1 LCASARASIA
11 RHPQRVTALVAAM
24 LLAAGGYATASR
36 APDVSDIPVRQVTET
51 VETLP
56 LREQVELL
64 DTHSLSLFRTESTR
78 NTDNA
83 DTLLRRLGIDDPA
96 ANAFLRS
103 DPTARQSLWGRSGRG
118 VTAEASADNRLIKL
132 SARWTSDDSGNFKR
146 LVVERVGNGF
156 KSVVQ
161 TAPLVASTR
170 LAGGTITSSLFAA
183 TDDAR
188 IPDAVAIQVAEIFSG
203 DIDFHR
209 ALRKGDR
216 FSIVYETLEA
226 DGEPMRSGRVLSA
239 EFVNKGKTFQAM
251 WFEDAQAV
259 AGQAA
264 PAGKGAYFTLDGQS
278 LRKSFLV
285 SPLAFSRVTSGFKM
299 RFHPVL
305 KTWRAHLGVDYA
317 APTGTPVRSVG
328 DGVVDFAGIQGGFGK
343 VVLVKHANE
352 KTTVYGHLSRIDVKA
367 GQKVSQSEVI
377 GAVGATGWATG
388 PHLHFEFRVKGVHQD
403 PLTVLAQNEAVPVSI
418 SERERFGQVAS
429 ASKAQLAAAASM
441 RLVTTE

>member
-11 RHPQRVTALVAAM
+11 RHPQRVTALAAAM
-24 LLAAGGYATASR
+24 MLGAGGYATASR

-343 VVLVKHANE
+343 VVFVKHANE

-367 GQKVSQSEVI
+367 GQKVSQSEVL

-388 PHLHFEFRVKGVHQD
+388 PHLHFEFRVKGVHHD